1 VTGIACLGTL
11 GEFLMSV
18 LETRNPASPHFHKEV
33 KDFFN
38 CKSSEK
44 NIDKAEPIIW
54 LPC

>member
-18 LETRNPASPHFHKEV
+18 LEKCDPASQHFHKEV

-38 CKSSEK
+38 CKSPEK
-44 NIDKAEPIIW
+44 KVDKTGPIIW
-54 LPC
+54 LPR